1 MKSFSGFPSI
11 RKSTLLV
18 LFGLSVLE
26 FFLLYFIQRIFDLT
40 SNLTESVIEALV
52 IFLFAVIGISI
63 AVTKTRRGGMK
74 YRKILESKEDNLE
87 IVKYLSAL
95 DSLKNELLNIN
106 VPSKICSTI
115 SEFIINTYK
124 VDKSRIFLWE
134 ENRGAFTPYPAEQET
149 DHKFYVYDPFV
160 LWITDHDG
168 IYSKSNFLTIESREN
183 QSALEFFER
192 VGAKVIV
199 PLTLNNSLIGMLI
212 LGDKTDKSDLSQKDW
227 ERLYEIKSVSVMAL
241 SNAIFYERLTALTE
255 NLEAKVKERT
265 RELEDTQSQL
275 IMSEKMAS
283 LGVMVAGIAHEIN
296 TPSGVINGSADNL
309 ETNMSYIVSHLGDLD
324 LIAKDKNLRRKFEL
338 VLLKLLRDEKNLPID
353 SKEKFRLK
361 KTLKEK
367 FKAMELD
374 DSLAGD
380 LATFLIDRN
389 FNDKDDYM
397 AKVVKESGKEIF
409 ELLKNMSGV
418 YRNLKNIKFAIKNI
432 VRIVKALKYYS
443 HLDQASFADA
453 DLTEGIENTLI
464 ILNSHMK
471 HGVDIERKYSD
482 VPRVPCNL
490 DELNQVWTNLI
501 TNAVQAMKGKGKLIV
516 RTFQENEFACVEIE
530 DNGPGIPLDIREKIW
545 DPFFTTKDQGE
556 GSGLGLGIVKGIIEK
571 HKGKISVS
579 SIPGRTIFKIQ
590 IPLKSSS

>member
-1 MKSFSGFPSI
+1 MKSFFKFPLI
-11 RKSTLLV
+11 RKSTLFI

-26 FFLLYFIQRIFDLT
+26 FLLLYFIQLIFQL
-40 SNLTESVIEALV
+40 SSGYLESAIEALI
-52 IFLFAVIGISI
+52 IFSFSTIGIFFIVAKS
-63 AVTKTRRGGMK
+63 RGG
-74 YRKILESKEDNLE
+74 KIRAKRILDSKEENLE
-87 IVKYLSAL
+87 YVKYLSAL
-95 DSLKNELLNIN
+95 DSLKNELLSINI
-106 VPSKICSTI
+106 PATICYTL
-115 SEFIINTYK
+115 SEFIIHTYK
-124 VDKSRIFLWE
+124 VTKSRIFLWE
-134 ENRGAFTPYPAEQET
+134 EDKGAFIPYPSDQDT
-149 DHKFYVYDPFV
+149 DYKFYVYDPFI

-168 IYSKSNFLTIESREN
+168 IYSKNNFSSIESKEN
-183 QSALEFFER
+183 QSALDFFDR

-212 LGDKTDKSDLSQKDW
+212 LGDKTDSSDLSQKDW

-255 NLEAKVKERT
+255 NLETKVKERT
-265 RELEDTQSQL
+265 RELEEAQSQL

-309 ETNMSYIVSHLGDLD
+309 DANMSYIVSHLSDLD
-324 LIAKDKNLRRKFEL
+324 LIATNRKLRRKFEL
-338 VLLKLLRDEKNLPID
+338 VLLKLLREEKNIPID
-353 SKEKFRLK
+353 SKEKFKMK
-361 KTLKEK
+361 KSLKEK
-367 FKAMELD
+367 YRGMGLED
-374 DSLAGD
+374 NLASD

-389 FNDKDDYM
+389 FNDKEDYM
-397 AKVVKESGKEIF
+397 ARVVKEGGKEIF

-464 ILNSHMK
+464 ILNSQMK
-471 HGVDIERKYSD
+471 HGVDIERQYSD
-482 VPRVPCNL
+482 IPRVPCNL

-501 TNAVQAMKGKGKLIV
+501 TNAVQAMKGKGKLIL
-516 RTFQENEFACVEIE
+516 RCFSENGFACVEIE
-530 DNGPGIPLDIREKIW
+530 DSGPGIPLDIREKIW

-556 GSGLGLGIVKGIIEK
+556 GSGLGLGIVKGIIDK

-579 SIPGRTIFKIQ
+579 SIPGRTTFKIL
-590 IPLKSSS
+590 IPMKSAS

>member
-183 QSALEFFER
+183 QNALEFFER

-265 RELEDTQSQL
+265 RELEDAQSQL

>member
-1 MKSFSGFPSI
+1 MKSFSGFPNI

-183 QSALEFFER
+183 QNALEFFER

-579 SIPGRTIFKIQ
+579 SIPERTIFKIQ